1 MSGWIRSIAAAA
13 VLSALAVT
21 ATPKGRVREVVR
33 FMCGLLCALTVAA
46 PVAKLDVGDLA
57 AGMARYA
64 DAAGGTAAQAEEE
77 AAKEAERLAKQQA
90 REAEREAKARERAI
104 TNVAKSAMGTVG
116 KAAELGVDMASAAV
130 TARWD
135 EESLL
140 WYPWRADLDGAYD
153 GGLSA
158 VIEAELGIPRE
169 RQSWRD
175 HGR

>member
-46 PVAKLDVGDLA
+46 PVARLDVGDLA

-77 AAKEAERLAKQQA
+77 AKMLNRTYIEERYGAYIL
-90 REAEREAKARERAI
+90 
-104 TNVAKSAMGTVG
+104 G
-116 KAAELGVDMASAAV
+116 KAAELGADVASAAV

-140 WYPWRADLDGAYD
+140 WYPWRADLDAAYD

>member
-1 MSGWIRSIAAAA
+1 MAR
-13 VLSALAVT
+13 
-21 ATPKGRVREVVR
+21 
-33 FMCGLLCALTVAA
+33 
-46 PVAKLDVGDLA
+46 LDMRDLA

-64 DAAGGTAAQAEEE
+64 DAAGGTAARAEEE
-77 AAKEAERLAKQQA
+77 AKMLNRTYIEERYGAYIL
-90 REAEREAKARERAI
+90 
-104 TNVAKSAMGTVG
+104 G
-116 KAAELGVDMASAAV
+116 KAAELGVDVASAAV

-140 WYPWRADLDGAYD
+140 WYPWRADLDAAYD

-169 RQSWRD
+169 RQNWRD